1 MLQFAP
7 NPGSDYKTR
16 KFLYEQK
23 KRGIANYENGLLA
36 RSNDVEKLKHEFIEK
51 TSRKNSITGIKKSI
65 DFARKAQQQD
75 LDVKREKLSD
85 LLGSEDRIYE
95 NEFKTFVKGRV
106 ERDIKEREMRLITI
120 KKERERQDEEFVRKK
135 KIQQYM

>member
-1 MLQFAP
+1 M
-7 NPGSDYKTR
+7 
-16 KFLYEQK
+16 
-23 KRGIANYENGLLA
+23 
-36 RSNDVEKLKHEFIEK
+36 
-51 TSRKNSITGIKKSI
+51 
-65 DFARKAQQQD
+65 
-75 LDVKREKLSD
+75 KREKLSD

>member
-1 MLQFAP
+1 MA
-7 NPGSDYKTR
+7 D
-16 KFLYEQK
+16 
-23 KRGIANYENGLLA
+23 YENGQLTK
-36 RSNDVEKLKHEFIEK
+36 SNDLEQLRQDFIEK

-75 LDVKREKLSD
+75 LDLKREKLSD
-85 LLGSEDRIYE
+85 LLESEDIIYE

-106 ERDIKEREMRLITI
+106 ERDIKEREMRLSTI